1 MPWILLMIAGL
12 AEVGW
17 TIGMKYSDGFT
28 KVVPSIITVV
38 FAWASFYLLSLAMK
52 EIPLSTSY
60 PVWVGIGAVGAV
72 IAGVVLFGE
81 TLTLI
86 KIVCL
91 IMIVG
96 GILGL
101 KMLA

>member
-1 MPWILLMIAGL
+1 MPWILLIIAGL

-28 KVVPSIITVV
+28 KLIPSIITIV
-38 FAWASFYLLSLAMK
+38 FAWISFYLLSLAMK
-52 EIPLSTSY
+52 DIPLSTSY

-81 TLTLI
+81 TLTII
-86 KIVCL
+86 KIICL
-91 IMIVG
+91 TMIVA
-96 GILGL
+96 GIVGL
-101 KMLA
+101 KMAT

>member
-1 MPWILLMIAGL
+1 MPWILLIIAGL

-28 KVVPSIITVV
+28 KVIPSVVTVV
-38 FAWASFYLLSLAMK
+38 FAWISFYLLSLAMK
-52 EIPLSTSY
+52 DIPLSTSY

-81 TLTLI
+81 TLTLL

-91 IMIVG
+91 MLIVG

-101 KMLA
+101 KILA

>member
-1 MPWILLMIAGL
+1 MPWILLIIAGL

-28 KVVPSIITVV
+28 KVIPSIITVV
-38 FAWASFYLLSLAMK
+38 FAWISFYLLSLAMK
-52 EIPLSTSY
+52 DIPLSTSY

-81 TLTLI
+81 TITLI

-91 IMIVG
+91 LMIVG